1 MDCPIYQA
9 NLKYDIEH
17 IDEIQDITYR
27 CLLKNKL
34 GIPRTEQDNK
44 ELNEMIDSMKSVPT
58 YKIGESLCESVDY
71 MMNQQYN
78 NKLMNK
84 LGHARW

>member
-1 MDCPIYQA
+1 MELIDIY
-9 NLKYDIEH
+9 D
-17 IDEIQDITYR
+17 
-27 CLLKNKL
+27 
-34 GIPRTEQDNK
+34 
-44 ELNEMIDSMKSVPT
+44 ELNKTIDSMKSVLT

-84 LGHARW
+84 FGHARW

>member
-17 IDEIQDITYR
+17 IDEIKNITYR

-34 GIPRTEQDNK
+34 GIPRTEKDNK
-44 ELNEMIDSMKSVPT
+44 ELQEFQDNLNNCLSMSADEMLYSGMCNEVHNK
-58 YKIGESLCESVDY
+58 KFIG
-71 MMNQQYN
+71 
-78 NKLMNK
+78 K
-84 LGHARW
+84 LGHTRW

>member
-9 NLKYDIEH
+9 QLKYDIEH
-17 IDEIQDITYR
+17 IDEIKNITYR

-44 ELNEMIDSMKSVPT
+44 ELNETIDSMKSVLT

-78 NKLMNK
+78 NKLINK
-84 LGHARW
+84 FGHARW

>member
-1 MDCPIYQA
+1 MDCSIYQA

-34 GIPRTEQDNK
+34 GIPRTEKDNK
-44 ELNEMIDSMKSVPT
+44 ELNEMIDSMKSVLT

>member
-17 IDEIQDITYR
+17 IDEIEDITYK

-44 ELNEMIDSMKSVPT
+44 ELKERIDSIKSVLT

-84 LGHARW
+84 FGHARW

>member
-1 MDCPIYQA
+1 MDCPFYKE
-9 NLKYDIEH
+9 NLKRDIEH
-17 IDEIQDITYR
+17 IEDITYK

-34 GIPRTEQDNK
+34 RIPRTEQDNK
-44 ELNEMIDSMKSVPT
+44 ELKERIDSMKNVLT
-58 YKIGESLCESVDY
+58 YKIGESLCKSVDY

-84 LGHARW
+84 FGHAKR

>member
-17 IDEIQDITYR
+17 IDEIEDITYK

-44 ELNEMIDSMKSVPT
+44 ELKERINSIKDVPT
-58 YKIGESLCESVDY
+58 YKIEESLCESVDY
-71 MMNQQYN
+71 MMNQEYN

>member
-17 IDEIQDITYR
+17 IDEIEDVTYR

-34 GIPRTEQDNK
+34 GIPRTEKDNK
-44 ELNEMIDSMKSVPT
+44 ELKEFQDSLHKYKCLSVSADEMLCNGMYDEVHNK
-58 YKIGESLCESVDY
+58 KFIG
-71 MMNQQYN
+71 
-78 NKLMNK
+78 K
-84 LGHARW
+84 LGHTRW